1 MITFTS
7 RVENHQIH
15 NFLED
20 GLQQT
25 EKILHIDSLNVQAKE
40 SVERIAYAY
49 QQINKAINNFDQL
62 LVPISTLN
70 NGVNQLKNVNNCLV
84 NFYSNR
90 QNSYLDDA
98 NNYLDTFLQQISF
111 LLSPNTPQEVENFR
125 ESISSFRRSVAQHA
139 RNSEDQFKEIV
150 NENNALRQRITD
162 LTNQINS
169 EKQRIDKMISQ
180 FQQQISSYQQQ
191 FSQAEDKRRETFIQG
206 MEEFKDKFD
215 EETGIRVN
223 SYNEIISNLTEKN
236 NEFEQELASK
246 NEELEMNYQLKMDHF
261 GNEIREVL
269 QTINNHKKQVEELV
283 GVVTDTGLASG
294 YHAVAKEEKKAKR
307 FWRGV
312 TVAAMLLLIGFAG
325 FIAYESYT
333 KEFNLAAFSAK
344 LFGALSVGTLVA
356 FSARQASLHGQ
367 AERANKKME
376 LQLKA
381 IGPYLVGFDENEILE
396 IKRSLVDKFFG
407 QEDVSI
413 SNDEL
418 PNASMDAVKMA
429 LETLQQFLVKSK
441 G

>member
-1 MITFTS
+1 MITYIS

-15 NFLED
+15 KVLDSGLE
-20 GLQQT
+20 QT
-25 EKILHIDSLNVQAKE
+25 EKIIHIDNLDTQAKE

-49 QQINKAINNFDQL
+49 QQINHAISNFDQL
-62 LVPISTLN
+62 LVPVNTLN
-70 NGVNQLKNVNNCLV
+70 NGANLLQHVNNCLV
-84 NFYSNR
+84 NFYSHR
-90 QNSYLDDA
+90 QLTYLNEANNHLDSYLP
-98 NNYLDTFLQQISF
+98 QIFF
-111 LLSPNTPQEVENFR
+111 LLSPNSPQEVENFR
-125 ESISSFRRSVAQHA
+125 DSISSFRRSVSQHA
-139 RNSEDQFKEIV
+139 RNSEEQFKKIV
-150 NENNALRQRITD
+150 EENNLLRQRITE

-169 EKQRIDKMISQ
+169 EKQRIDGIING

-191 FSQAEDKRRETFIQG
+191 FSQAEDKRRDAFVQV
-206 MEEFKDKFD
+206 MEDYKDKFVED
-215 EETGIRVN
+215 KENQLN
-223 SYNEIISNLTEKN
+223 SYNEFIALLKEKN
-236 NEFEQELASK
+236 NEFEQGLVSK
-246 NEELEMNYQLKMDHF
+246 NEELELNYKSNMAQF
-261 GNEIREVL
+261 GNETREVL
-269 QTINNHKKQVEELV
+269 QTMYNYKQQVEELV

-367 AERANKKME
+367 AERSNKKME

-381 IGPYLVGFDENEILE
+381 IGPYLVGFNEDEILE

-407 QEDVSI
+407 HEDVNAA
-413 SNDEL
+413 NDEL
-418 PNASMDAVKMA
+418 PNASMDAVKLA

>member
-1 MITFTS
+1 MITFIS

-15 NFLED
+15 KLLDNGLE
-20 GLQQT
+20 QT
-25 EKILHIDSLNVQAKE
+25 KKILHIDKLDNQAKE
-40 SVERIAYAY
+40 SVERIEYVY
-49 QQINKAINNFDQL
+49 QQINHAINNFDQL
-62 LVPISTLN
+62 LVPVNTLN
-70 NGVNQLKNVNNCLV
+70 NGANQLQHVNNCLV

-90 QNSYLDDA
+90 QISYLNEA
-98 NNYLDTFLQQISF
+98 NNYLDNFLPQITF

-125 ESISSFRRSVAQHA
+125 DSISSFRRSVAQHA

-150 NENNALRQRITD
+150 DENNTLRKRITE
-162 LTNQINS
+162 LNNQINS
-169 EKQRIDKMISQ
+169 EKQRIDNIING

-191 FSQAEDKRRETFIQG
+191 FSQAEDKRRETFVQV
-206 MEEFKDKFD
+206 MEEHRDKFD
-215 EETGIRVN
+215 EEKENRLN
-223 SYNEIISNLTEKN
+223 SYNEIISHLNEKN
-236 NEFEQELASK
+236 IEYEQRLISK
-246 NEELEMNYQLKMDHF
+246 NDKLELNYKHKMEDF
-261 GNEIREVL
+261 ENAVQEVL
-269 QTINNHKKQVEELV
+269 QTINNQKQQVEELV

-294 YHAVAKEEKKAKR
+294 YHAVAKEEKRAKR

-312 TVAAMLLLIGFAG
+312 TVAAMLLLICFAV

-333 KEFNLAAFSAK
+333 KEFNLTALSAK

-367 AERANKKME
+367 AERTNRKME

-381 IGPYLVGFDENEILE
+381 IGPYLVGFEESEILE
-396 IKRSLVDKFFG
+396 IKRSLVNKFFG
-407 QEDVSI
+407 QEDETAT
-413 SNDEL
+413 NDEL